1 MNIDAGANL
10 PDLEYAGPGWQFL
23 AFVIDAIVLAI
34 CGSILGIVIGNGL
47 NPLFMDYR
55 GQGLVGL
62 APQWLYFA
70 GLESSSMRG
79 TLGKRA
85 CGLIVVD
92 MEGRRLT
99 FLRATARYFSKI
111 LSALVLFVGYLMI
124 AFTQRRQGMHDLIAS
139 TVVLKELRPVV
150 GAPSRPA
157 PPDTH

>member
-1 MNIDAGANL
+1 MIAEV
-10 PDLEYAGPGWQFL
+10 DLQYAGPGWRFL
-23 AFVIDAIVLAI
+23 AFLIDAIVLAI
-34 CGSILGIVIGNGL
+34 CGSILGIVVGNGL

-55 GQGLVGL
+55 GQGLLGFVL
-62 APQWLYFA
+62 QWLYFA

-111 LSALVLFVGYLMI
+111 LSALVLLVGYLMI
-124 AFTQRRQGMHDLIAS
+124 AFTERRQGLHDLIAS
-139 TVVLKELRPVV
+139 TVVLREMRLMA
-150 GAPSRPA
+150 GAPSPPA

>member
-1 MNIDAGANL
+1 MNVDAGAN
-10 PDLEYAGPGWQFL
+10 PADLEYAGFGWRFL
-23 AFVIDAIVLAI
+23 AFVIDAIVLAV

-47 NPLFMDYR
+47 NPLFIDYR
-55 GQGLVGL
+55 RQGLLGVVL
-62 APQWLYFA
+62 QWLYFA

-79 TLGKRA
+79 SLGKRA

-124 AFTQRRQGMHDLIAS
+124 AFTERRQGLHDLIAS
-139 TVVLKELRPVV
+139 TVVLKDLRPLT
-150 GAPSRPA
+150 GAPSGPA